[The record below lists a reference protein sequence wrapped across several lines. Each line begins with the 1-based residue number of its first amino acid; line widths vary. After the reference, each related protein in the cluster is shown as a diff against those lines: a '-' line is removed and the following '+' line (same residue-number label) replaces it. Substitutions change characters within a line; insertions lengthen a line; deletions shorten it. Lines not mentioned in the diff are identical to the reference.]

1 MEVGHDCFSGA
12 FELILHWTAYNK
24 ILRDVFEWICM
35 QLTVS
40 SCSRRRG
47 RRGLK
52 AVQIGSG
59 QNIHHAIMLASCPLP
74 ARLPSNINQT
84 SENRKP
90 KPQEPN
96 KLLPSSA

>member
-1 MEVGHDCFSGA
+1 MYAADGA
-12 FELILHWTAYNK
+12 
-24 ILRDVFEWICM
+24 
-35 QLTVS
+35 
-40 SCSRRRG
+40 SCSRRKG
-47 RRGLK
+47 RLK

-59 QNIHHAIMLASCPLP
+59 QNVHHVVMSASCPLP

-84 SENRKP
+84 SENREP